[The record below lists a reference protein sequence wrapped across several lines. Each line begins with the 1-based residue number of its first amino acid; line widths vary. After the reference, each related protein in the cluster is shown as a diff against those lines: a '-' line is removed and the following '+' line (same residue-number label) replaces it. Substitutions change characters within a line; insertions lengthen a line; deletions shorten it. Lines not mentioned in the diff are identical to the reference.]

1 MISGIGLG
9 LRSQHY
15 DFLEA
20 DPPLQIEWFEILTD
34 NYIYTQGRPRQV
46 LERIAAKYP
55 IALHGV
61 SLSVGSVSGPERNY
75 LKRLKALA
83 DEYHPRII
91 SDHLCFSG
99 NAQRFS
105 HDLLPLNFSETNLQ
119 ITASHVKKIQDF
131 LGRQIA
137 LENVS
142 SYLTYRGAMP
152 EWEFIAR
159 LTELADCNI
168 LLDVN
173 NVYVNARN
181 FRFDPLVYFDHIPAG
196 RVVQYHMAGHTNM
209 GSWLFDTHS
218 AAVIQPVWKLYAEAV
233 RRFGN
238 KPMLLEW
245 DAEVPSF
252 RRAEAEALK
261 AKKWIAAAAAKID
274 PQGSLPFNP
283 ARTEQKAR
291 ISPALRAVS
300 LRQQTQFIAA
310 LTEKP
315 KAEFLAQ
322 VIPSGTNTPKQAV
335 QIYTDQYEVRVFGH
349 LQFAYPT
356 VEKAVGKKLFRQAAL
371 KFIATR
377 KCAADNLAEWRK
389 GFSTVLAPYRKSI
402 PLKDICMIE
411 DVLTEL
417 VHCAPPSIPL
427 LKNIGPK
434 QKLRFPETVI
444 LTSVAKPA
452 VKYFGKKIRPDSPER
467 LPLLFVRMPANA
479 EFHLLTDWQVVLV
492 KQLMQRRSIE
502 QSIAALA
509 KDNPSAVDV
518 AAFFSLLAK
527 AGVNAAV

>member
-1 MISGIGLG
+1 MLTGIGLG

-34 NYIYTQGRPRQV
+34 NYIYTQSRPRQI

-61 SLSVGSVSGPERNY
+61 SMSVGSVSGPERQY
-75 LKRLKALA
+75 LKRLKTLA
-83 DEYHPRII
+83 DEFHPQII

-99 NAQRFS
+99 NKQRFS
-105 HDLLPLNFSETNLQ
+105 HDLLPLNFSEANLQ
-119 ITASHVKKIQDF
+119 ITADNVKKIQDF
-131 LGRQIA
+131 LGRPIA

-152 EWEFIAR
+152 EWEFIAQ

-181 FRFDPLVYFDHIPAG
+181 FRFDPLVYFDAIPKA

-233 RRFGN
+233 RRFGD

-261 AKKWIAAAAAKID
+261 AKKWIAAAAAKLD

-283 ARTEQKAR
+283 TRTAQKAR
-291 ISPALRAVS
+291 ISPALRAAS
-300 LRQQTQFIAA
+300 LRQQTQFIAG
-310 LTEKP
+310 LTEQP
-315 KAEFLAQ
+315 KAEFLAKI
-322 VIPSGTNTPKQAV
+322 IPSGDNTPKQAV
-335 QIYTDQYEVRVFGH
+335 QIYADQYEVRLFGH
-349 LQFAYPT
+349 LQYAYPT
-356 VEKAVGKKLFRQAAL
+356 VEKAVGKKLFHQAAL

-402 PLKDICMIE
+402 PLKDMCVIE
-411 DVLTEL
+411 DALSEL
-417 VHCAPPSIPL
+417 VQHAPPRVEPAKAIL
-427 LKNIGPK
+427 PK
-434 QKLRFPETVI
+434 QKLRFPATVV
-444 LTSVAKPA
+444 LRSVATQSIKH
-452 VKYFGKKIRPDSPER
+452 FGKRVPSASPAKATLMFTR
-467 LPLLFVRMPANA
+467 TPAKA
-479 EFHLLTDWQVVLV
+479 EFHLLTNWQAVLL
-492 KQLMQRRSIE
+492 KQLMLGRSIE
-502 QSIAALA
+502 RAIAGISRFAPA
-509 KDNPSAVDV
+509 PIDV
-518 AAFFSLLAK
+518 SQFFALLAR
-527 AGVNAAV
+527 AGVTVV